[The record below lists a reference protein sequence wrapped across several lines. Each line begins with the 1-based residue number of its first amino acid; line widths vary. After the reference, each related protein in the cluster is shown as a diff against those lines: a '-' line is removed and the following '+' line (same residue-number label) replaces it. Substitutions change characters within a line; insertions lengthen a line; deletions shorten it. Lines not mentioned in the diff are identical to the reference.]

1 MGDLLLLTVH
11 VYSRFTSTVT
21 LMDEWIRVST
31 IEDINHD
38 YYSSIGDLESM
49 NDVQTRMYVL

>member
-11 VYSRFTSTVT
+11 FYSRFTSTVT

-49 NDVQTRMYVL
+49 NDVQTRIYVL